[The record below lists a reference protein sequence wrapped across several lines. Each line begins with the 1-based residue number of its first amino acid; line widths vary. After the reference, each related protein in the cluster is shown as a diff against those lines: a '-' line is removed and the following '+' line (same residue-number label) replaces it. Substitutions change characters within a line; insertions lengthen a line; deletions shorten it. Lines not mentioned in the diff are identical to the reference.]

1 MLLWAKYAKGMGA
14 GDVVQMARLVAVVKA
29 QSQATVML
37 AVPAGM
43 TRLFSSLR
51 GVDAIVEPP
60 LPTGGFETQ
69 CPIPLRPSL
78 PGCEWTPERLAV
90 VPYLFADDEAV
101 KRWAPAFAD
110 RSTVH
115 IGLHWRAVGSDVLG
129 RQRSLSLS
137 GLAPLLGTP
146 RARFYSLQYNGGDE
160 LKASPEVVD
169 LGHVDHPG
177 ERFVKTAAVMQHLD
191 LLIACDSGPAH
202 VAGHWGRRSGCSCI
216 FRGVSDGACT
226 RRRCGIQGTRAGSK

>member
-1 MLLWAKYAKGMGA
+1 
-14 GDVVQMARLVAVVKA
+14 
-29 QSQATVML
+29 
-37 AVPAGM
+37 
-43 TRLFSSLR
+43 
-51 GVDAIVEPP
+51 VDAIVEPP
-60 LPTGGFETQ
+60 LPTDGFETQ
-69 CPIPLRPSL
+69 CPIPLLPSL

-115 IGLHWRAVGSDVLG
+115 IGLHWRAVGSNVLG

-160 LKASPEVVD
+160 LKAYPEVVD

-177 ERFVKTAAVMQHLD
+177 ERFVETAAVMQHLD

-202 VAGHWGRRSGCSCI
+202 VAGALGTKVWLLLHLPWSVRWGLHPETVWYPGHTCWQQTTYGGWEELVGDVRDSLKGSWSRRWPS
-216 FRGVSDGACT
+216 A
-226 RRRCGIQGTRAGSK
+226 AL